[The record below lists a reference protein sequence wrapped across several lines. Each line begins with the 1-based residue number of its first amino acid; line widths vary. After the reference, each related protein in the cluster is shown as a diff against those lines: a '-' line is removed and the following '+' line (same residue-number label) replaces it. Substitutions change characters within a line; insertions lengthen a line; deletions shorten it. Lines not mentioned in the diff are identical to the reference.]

1 MKINDLSL
9 VRLHNEE
16 HFQFNTSF
24 KDLVVKSTPA
34 ALKIE
39 TLFTAYLSCYA
50 KEMEA
55 LNLVKK
61 SAISDDLSEADAARD
76 GIFRGMSDAIKSA
89 LNHFNA
95 DMREAANRLQILL
108 DRYGNVSV
116 KTFEA
121 ETGAINSLIA
131 DLNTSYTADV
141 TKLQLAPWVS
151 ELAQRN
157 KAFDDLKNSRYS
169 AEATKTMLRMKDE
182 RQKVDAAY
190 RALVERLNALII
202 VEGEAAY
209 ADFVNELNKRIEGFN
224 NTIAIRKGKLKQA
237 ADKSTPVQ

>member
-1 MKINDLSL
+1 MKINELSL

-39 TLFTAYLSCYA
+39 ALFTTYLASYA
-50 KEMEA
+50 NELEA

-61 SAISDDLSEADAARD
+61 SAISDDLTEADVARD
-76 GIFRGMSDAIKSA
+76 SIFRGMSDAIKSA
-89 LNHFNA
+89 MNHFNA

-108 DRYGNVSV
+108 DRYGNVSA

-121 ETGAINSLIA
+121 ETGAINSLVA
-131 DLNTSYTADV
+131 DLNKDYTADV
-141 TKLQLAPWVS
+141 SKLQLAPWIS
-151 ELAQRN
+151 ELALRN
-157 KAFDDLKNSRYS
+157 KAFDDLKNNRYS
-169 AEATKTMLRMKDE
+169 AEASKTMLRMKDE
-182 RQKVDAAY
+182 RQKVDIAY

-202 VEGEAAY
+202 VEGEVAY
-209 ADFVNELNKRIEGFN
+209 TDFVSELNKRIESFS
-224 NTIAIRKGKLKQA
+224 NTIAMRKGKLKK
-237 ADKSTPVQ
+237 ADEKGTVVQ